1 MVKSNLKTIFTLT
14 VIALLGVGVWSCKD
28 DEEDNKGNSGNSGA
42 GDETAVYVD
51 LGLSSGTKWR
61 SENEMNPADA
71 KQGLYTFDDAYAAFG
86 DKLPTKEQIEE
97 LVDECQWVWTGKGYN
112 VDGPNGN
119 SIYLP
124 AAGVRNCEDS
134 LGGVG
139 VHGIYWSSMRDT
151 NNSYSQTAW
160 CGYYTYNNIYV
171 KTRPCCYG
179 GCVRL
184 VQD

>member
-42 GDETAVYVD
+42 GNETAVYVD

-124 AAGVRNCEDS
+124 ATGTRNCDDS

-139 VHGIYWSSMRDT
+139 IRATYWSSTPSGDYPEL
-151 NNSYSQTAW
+151 SWSVAIYSSI
-160 CGYYTYNNIYV
+160 GVYV
-171 KTRPCCYG
+171 KHSTNCVK
-179 GCVRL
+179 GCARL